1 MKEAATL
8 RYEIADRACAA
19 IEDAR
24 ARTIQAALSLS
35 SAAAWTLAQMEA
47 DRNGIELASHPFF
60 WPSELRIRLINQIHE
75 AIGNDSTLTENG
87 LIRLTPLGRIRIR
100 NAMGEPVL

>member
-24 ARTIQAALSLS
+24 AITLQAALSLS
-35 SAAAWTLAQMEA
+35 PAAAWTLAQMEA

-60 WPSELRIRLINQIHE
+60 WPSDLRIRLINQIHE
-75 AIGNDSTLTENG
+75 AIGTDSTLTENG
-87 LIRLTPLGRIRIR
+87 LIRLTPLGRMRIR
-100 NAMGEPVL
+100 NSVGEPVM